1 MTKNYK
7 TIKLYT
13 IEFDIYMTDIAIK
26 QNRQKKPPAAT
37 IKSPQFDLFSQF
49 LSNDDSGI
57 SNTVEMWERI
67 PKYFFTPKQVE
78 KLRTAD
84 GLANPHTWSYRF
96 NGLPCTVKIQPAL
109 IEQDDGTYKAFFP
122 GATEEFVEEALKKI
136 FTDQQ
141 YGIHDPGNLE
151 SWVRFSLSMIRKEL
165 KARKRSRDRNQIK
178 HAIEVMS
185 SCILTVAAEGKEV
198 WKGSIL
204 QDLVTVG
211 RKEYLADR
219 EAHHIARLPL
229 FISRSINRLEYR
241 QFNYD
246 RLMVCDEQLARWVYK
261 QLIHRYRQASLSN
274 TYHFMLSELEDSGLL
289 QQSTAERNRTKAKSA
304 MNELVQNKI
313 LLSYKAEPRREGRKI
328 TDVKYTV
335 VPSPEFVAEQKASN
349 KRAKDWEM
357 SALQQGLSVS

>member
-1 MTKNYK
+1 
-7 TIKLYT
+7 
-13 IEFDIYMTDIAIK
+13 
-26 QNRQKKPPAAT
+26 
-37 IKSPQFDLFSQF
+37 
-49 LSNDDSGI
+49 
-57 SNTVEMWERI
+57 
-67 PKYFFTPKQVE
+67 
-78 KLRTAD
+78 
-84 GLANPHTWSYRF
+84 
-96 NGLPCTVKIQPAL
+96 
-109 IEQDDGTYKAFFP
+109 
-122 GATEEFVEEALKKI
+122 
-136 FTDQQ
+136 
-141 YGIHDPGNLE
+141 
-151 SWVRFSLSMIRKEL
+151 MIRKEL

-313 LLSYKAEPRREGRKI
+313 LLSYKAEPRRKGAKSPTLNI
-328 TDVKYTV
+328 PLCPL
-335 VPSPEFVAEQKASN
+335 PSLLLN
-349 KRAKDWEM
+349 KRR
-357 SALQQGLSVS
+357 QTSVQKIGK